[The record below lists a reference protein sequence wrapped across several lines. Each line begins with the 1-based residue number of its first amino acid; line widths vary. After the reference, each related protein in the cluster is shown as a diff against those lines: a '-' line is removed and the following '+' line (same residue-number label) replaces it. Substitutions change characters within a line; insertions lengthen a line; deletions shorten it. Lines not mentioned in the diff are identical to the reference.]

1 MTGLGEVLL
10 ESVEGLAVVGR
21 VLLPRMVKTL
31 RNRRSVRRSG
41 TGSGSGSGSGIS
53 IRTLEVAEPQ
63 VRPLRL
69 RCSLLKSMKSSRKSC
84 TLTR

>member
-1 MTGLGEVLL
+1 MSLAGLGEVLL

-31 RNRRSVRRSG
+31 RNRRSVQRSG
-41 TGSGSGSGSGIS
+41 TGSGSGSGVS